1 MKIYSDDDDIYCP
14 SSARALL
21 NDWFDDDDNEIFSDH
36 DDIEY
41 CHPPVQ
47 VLDDPFEG
55 EEDLRVDISFFR
67 RPLNVAAFDFVNTG
81 MGG

>member
-1 MKIYSDDDDIYCP
+1 
-14 SSARALL
+14 LL

-41 CHPPVQ
+41 L
-47 VLDDPFEG
+47 LDDPFEG

-81 MGG
+81 M